1 MPEVRDGSLA
11 SCVMEPLD
19 LPRLRIEIPEDGWGT
34 ERDLVYHAAEGRA
47 LHLDRYF
54 PSAGPERGTVI
65 VLHGE
70 PALEEG
76 DRWWGE
82 DRAVKDCQP
91 LRDWGALLASS
102 GLATFVAN
110 HRCSEG
116 FTRPDLVDDD
126 LDAIIRFIGGGAHA
140 WFAFSGSVPFA
151 IKRSVGDRRVRAL
164 VTMYG
169 PLDLDEPELCAW
181 FPGLEH
187 ARARERSPLHL
198 TTRTGW
204 PPHLHVW
211 PEQDWLPNGV
221 ESFAG
226 AATEAALPF
235 ELLTHPSGGH
245 GFDFLADD
253 DHTRALIASIIA
265 FLHRPQT
272 V

>member
-1 MPEVRDGSLA
+1 
-11 SCVMEPLD
+11 MEPLQ
-19 LPRLRIEIPEDGWGT
+19 LPGLRTVIPGAGWDV
-34 ERDLVYHAAEGRA
+34 ERNLVYHAAEGRA

-54 PSAGPERGTVI
+54 PAMGASRGTVV

-91 LRDWGALLASS
+91 LQDWGALLASR
-102 GLATFVAN
+102 GLTAFVAN

-116 FTRPDLVDDD
+116 FTRPELVDED
-126 LDAIIRFIGGGAHA
+126 LEALIRFIGGGTHA

-151 IKRSVGDRRVRAL
+151 IKRSVGDARVRAL

-187 ARARERSPLHL
+187 ARARERSPLQL
-198 TTRTGW
+198 IARSGW

-211 PEQDWLPNGV
+211 PEQDWLPNGAV
-221 ESFAG
+221 AFAA

-235 ELLTHPSGGH
+235 ELLTHPIGGH
-245 GFDFLADD
+245 GFDFLTDD
-253 DHTRALIASIIA
+253 EATRAVIAAIA
-265 FLHRPQT
+265 TFLQRSQYA
-272 V
+272 